1 MPYGPNP
8 VTNRQIEHSSLQVSG
23 ARQRGPTP
31 RLKISED
38 GRIDLDHAD
47 PVAGFNELK
56 ASLGTTDNNFTGGL
70 LEQLSNIGSRGDEQ
84 AINFN
89 LSMIQGV
96 EPTDQIETMLATQ
109 MAAVHNATMTYA
121 DRLNQADTVAQQD
134 SAARAFNNLAKTF
147 TSQVE
152 ALKRY
157 RTGGQQKIVV
167 QHINVEEGGRA
178 IVGNIDR
185 GVSNKLEP
193 TS

>member
-1 MPYGPNP
+1 MAIKPSEYELTAGENKAL
-8 VTNRQIEHSSLQVSG
+8 QASSAQK
-23 ARQRGPTP
+23 PKP
-31 RLKISED
+31 RLRISGD
-38 GRIDLDHAD
+38 GQIDLDNAD

-56 ASLGTTDNNFTGGL
+56 TSLGTTDNDFTCGL
-70 LEQLSNIGSRGDEQ
+70 LEQMSSIGSRGDEQ

-96 EPTDQIETMLATQ
+96 EPTDEIEAMLATQ

-121 DRLNQADTVAQQD
+121 GRLNQADTVAQQD

-147 TSQVE
+147 TAQVE

-157 RTGGQQKIVV
+157 RTGGRQNIVV
-167 QHINVEEGGRA
+167 QHVNVADGGQA

-185 GVSNKLEP
+185 GGV
-193 TS
+193 

>member
-1 MPYGPNP
+1 MLFGPNP
-8 VTNRQIEHSSLQVSG
+8 VTNTQNKHSALQISSS
-23 ARQRGPTP
+23 RPCRPTP
-31 RLKISED
+31 RIRVLED
-38 GRIDLDHAD
+38 GRIDLDRAD

-56 ASLGTTDNNFTGGL
+56 SSLGTTDNDFTGGL
-70 LEQLSNIGSRGDEQ
+70 LGQISNIGSRGDEQ
-84 AINFN
+84 AVNFN

-109 MAAVHNATMTYA
+109 MAAVHNATMKYA
-121 DRLNQADTVAQQD
+121 DRLNQAGTVAQQD

-157 RTGGQQKIVV
+157 RTGGRQNIVV
-167 QHINVEEGGRA
+167 QHVNVADGGQA

>member
-1 MPYGPNP
+1 M
-8 VTNRQIEHSSLQVSG
+8 TNTQKVHSALQVSN
-23 ARQRGPTP
+23 ARPIRPTP
-31 RLKISED
+31 RIRISED
-38 GRIDLDHAD
+38 GQIDLDHAD
-47 PVAGFNELK
+47 PAAGFNKLK
-56 ASLGTTDNNFTGGL
+56 ASLGTTDNDFTGGL
-70 LEQLSNIGSRGDEQ
+70 LEQMSSIGSRGDEQ

-109 MAAVHNATMTYA
+109 MAAVHNATMAYA
-121 DRLNQADTVAQQD
+121 QRLNQADTVAQQD

-157 RTGGQQKIVV
+157 RTGGRQNIVV
-167 QHINVEEGGRA
+167 QHVNVADGGRA